1 MVLKLQPMSSSSS
14 RNQNSSAGCEKAQ
27 EYVSDWTEDI
37 IAVKKNLSKDLFQ
50 EENQLKN
57 QKLPVKAFF
66 RQVQP
71 INLGNMFSD
80 DSATEEGV
88 VAGESEK
95 NSIYAS
101 TILEKMEDD
110 EEKNATESVET
121 EDDLMDDN
129 V

>member
-1 MVLKLQPMSSSSS
+1 MT
-14 RNQNSSAGCEKAQ
+14 
-27 EYVSDWTEDI
+27 DWTEDI

-110 EEKNATESVET
+110 EEKHATESVET

>member
-1 MVLKLQPMSSSSS
+1 
-14 RNQNSSAGCEKAQ
+14 
-27 EYVSDWTEDI
+27 
-37 IAVKKNLSKDLFQ
+37 
-50 EENQLKN
+50 
-57 QKLPVKAFF
+57 
-66 RQVQP
+66 
-71 INLGNMFSD
+71 MFSD

-110 EEKNATESVET
+110 EEKNTTESVET